1 MGRLRDMQAL
11 ARRYR
16 AAVKEKKPH
25 LFYDELQEGLEKKEI
40 RPQEFSLRGLF
51 ESFVDDG
58 REIVNS
64 WDPRYAGSGSIN
76 LLESGSVIDT
86 SAFSNIFGQI
96 SYTQVLEK
104 FNDPSFIG
112 DQLCTIVPTKY
123 NGEKIPGM
131 SRLGDMA
138 ESIAEGAS
146 YPTAG
151 NSEEWVDS
159 PITTKRGFIVPVT
172 KEAVFFDNVGLVLER
187 AGEVAYW
194 LGLNREK
201 RILDA
206 ALGVTTLYRR
216 NGAAAIATYQ
226 ASTPYIN
233 SHSNALVDWTDFEN
247 AELLFDA
254 MTDPNTGELISVIPN
269 TVVVPT
275 ALKHT
280 ARRILNATETRT
292 AVGGYAT
299 SGNLGSF
306 SSPNTLDSY
315 NVITSPLVKART
327 SSASTWFMGDFKRAF
342 RYMENW
348 PITVVQAPANSE
360 AEFTNDIVA
369 RFKVSER
376 GAAAVYEP
384 RYVCKNT

>member
-16 AAVKEKKPH
+16 AAVKDREPAR
-25 LFYDELQEGLEKKEI
+25 FFRELQEGLESKEI
-40 RPQEFSLRGLF
+40 KPEEFSIRSLF
-51 ESFVDDG
+51 ENFVADG
-58 REIVNS
+58 REMVDS
-64 WDPRYAGSGSIN
+64 WNPQYNGSGSVN
-76 LLESGSVIDT
+76 LMESGTAIDT
-86 SAFSNIFGQI
+86 AAFSNIFGQI
-96 SYTQVLEK
+96 AYTEVLGK

-112 DQLCTIVPTKY
+112 EQLCTVVPTKF
-123 NGEKIPGM
+123 NGQKIPGM
-131 SRLGDMA
+131 TRMGDMN
-138 ESIAEGAS
+138 ETIAEGAA

-151 NSEEWVDS
+151 LSEEWVDT
-159 PITTKRGFIVPVT
+159 PATTKKGVIVPAT
-172 KEAVFFDNVGLVLER
+172 KEAIFFDNTGLILGQL
-187 AGEVAYW
+187 GETAYW

-206 ALGVTTLYRR
+206 VLGITTLYRR

-226 ASTPYIN
+226 TSTPYVN
-233 SHSNALVDWTDFEN
+233 SQSNTLVDWTDFEN

-254 MTDPNTGELISVIPN
+254 MTDPNTGELISVVPN

-306 SSPNTLDSY
+306 GAPNTLDNY

-348 PITVVQAPANSE
+348 PITAVQAPVNSE
-360 AEFTNDIVA
+360 AEFTNDIVT
-369 RFKVSER
+369 RIKVSER
-376 GAAAVYEP
+376 GAPAVVEP

>member
-1 MGRLRDMQAL
+1 MGRLRNMQAL

-16 AAVKEKKPH
+16 AAVKGNETQR
-25 LFYDELQEGLEKKEI
+25 FYDDLQEGLEKKEI
-40 RPQEFSLRGLF
+40 LPQEFSLRDLF

-58 REIVNS
+58 REIVKS
-64 WDPRYAGSGSIN
+64 WDPRYGGSGSIN
-76 LLESGSVIDT
+76 LLESGSVVDT

-112 DQLCTIVPTKY
+112 EQLCTIVPTKY
-123 NGEKIPGM
+123 NGEKIPGVT
-131 SRLGDMA
+131 RLGDMA

-159 PITTKRGFIVPVT
+159 PTTTKRGFIVPVT
-172 KEAVFFDNVGLVLER
+172 KEAVFFDNVGMVLER

-206 ALGVTTLYRR
+206 ALGITTLYRR

-233 SHSNALVDWTDFEN
+233 SQSNTLVDWTDIES

-254 MTDPNTGELISVIPN
+254 MTDPNTGELISVVPN
-269 TVVVPT
+269 TIVVPT

-306 SSPNTLDSY
+306 GTPNTLDNY

-327 SSASTWFMGDFKRAF
+327 TSASTWFMGDFKRAF

-348 PITVVQAPANSE
+348 PITVVQAPTNSE

>member
-1 MGRLRDMQAL
+1 MPKLRDMQRL
-11 ARRYR
+11 GREYR
-16 AAVKEKKPH
+16 AAKKSGELH
-25 LFYDELQEGLEKKEI
+25 RFYGELEDGLEKGEI
-40 RPQEFSLRGLF
+40 KPSEFSVRGLF
-51 ESFVDDG
+51 ESLVDDG
-58 REIVNS
+58 REIVDS
-64 WDPRYAGSGSIN
+64 WDPRYSGGSIN
-76 LLESGSVIDT
+76 LLESGSLVDT
-86 SAFSNIFGQI
+86 AAFSNIFGQI
-96 SYTQVLEK
+96 TYTQVKEK
-104 FNDPSFIG
+104 FNDPAFIG
-112 DQLCTIVPTKY
+112 EQLCTVISTKY

-131 SRLGDMA
+131 TRIGDMA
-138 ESIAEGAS
+138 ESISEGKT

-151 NSEEWVDS
+151 FGEEWIDT
-159 PITTKRGFIVPVT
+159 PQTTKRGFIVPLT
-172 KEAVFFDNVGLVLER
+172 KEAVFFDNIGTILER

-201 RILDA
+201 RILDTC
-206 ALGVTTLYRR
+206 LGITTSYKR
-216 NGAAAIATYQ
+216 NGGTAIATYQ
-226 ASTPYIN
+226 ASTPYVN
-233 SHSNALVDWTDFEN
+233 SQSNALVDWTDIEN

-254 MTDPNTGELISVIPN
+254 MTDPNTGELISVVPN

-306 SSPNTLDSY
+306 GAPNTLDNY
-315 NVITSPLVKART
+315 TVITSPFVKART

-348 PITVVQAPANSE
+348 PVTVTQAPNNSE
-360 AEFTNDIVA
+360 AEFTNDVVA

-376 GAAAVYEP
+376 GVPAVIEP

>member
-16 AAVKEKKPH
+16 AAAKENRSAEFH
-25 LFYDELQEGLEKKEI
+25 DELRESLEKKEVK
-40 RPQEFSLRGLF
+40 PNEFSLRPLF
-51 ESFVDDG
+51 EHLVDDG
-58 REIVNS
+58 REIVDS
-64 WDPRYAGSGSIN
+64 WNPAYGGHGSIN
-76 LLESGSVIDT
+76 LIESGSAIDT
-86 SAFSNIFGQI
+86 AAFSNIFGQV
-96 SYTQVLEK
+96 TNAEVLAK

-112 DQLCTIVPTKY
+112 DQLCTVVPTKF
-123 NGEKIPGM
+123 NGQKIPGM
-131 SRLGDMA
+131 SRIGDMN
-138 ESIAEGAS
+138 ESIAEGAP

-151 NSEEWVDS
+151 NSEEWIDT
-159 PITTKRGFIVPVT
+159 PTTTKKGVIVPVT
-172 KEAVFFDNVGLVLER
+172 KEAVFFDNTGLVLDR

-206 ALGVTTLYRR
+206 VLGITTLYRR

-226 ASTPYIN
+226 TSTPYVN
-233 SHSNALVDWTDFEN
+233 SQSNAMVDWTDFEA

-254 MTDPNTGELISVIPN
+254 MVDPNTGELISVIPN
-269 TVVVPT
+269 TVIVPT

-280 ARRILNATETRT
+280 AKRIVNATETRT

-299 SGNLGSF
+299 SGNLGSYGT
-306 SSPNTLDSY
+306 PNTLDSY

-348 PITVVQAPANSE
+348 PITVAQAAVNSE

-376 GAAAVYEP
+376 GTPAVIEP

>member
-1 MGRLRDMQAL
+1 MGRLRNMQAL

-16 AAVKEKKPH
+16 AAVKGNETQR
-25 LFYDELQEGLEKKEI
+25 FYDDLQEGLEKKEI
-40 RPQEFSLRGLF
+40 LPQEFSLRDLF

-58 REIVNS
+58 REIVQS
-64 WDPRYAGSGSIN
+64 WNPRYAGSGSIN
-76 LLESGSVIDT
+76 LLESGSVVDT

-112 DQLCTIVPTKY
+112 EQLCTIVPTKY
-123 NGEKIPGM
+123 NGEKIPGVT
-131 SRLGDMA
+131 RLGDMA

-159 PITTKRGFIVPVT
+159 PTTTKRGFIVPVT
-172 KEAVFFDNVGLVLER
+172 KEAVFFDNVGMVLER

-226 ASTPYIN
+226 GSAPYIN
-233 SHSNALVDWTDFEN
+233 SHSNTLVDWSDIEN

-254 MTDPNTGELISVIPN
+254 MTDPNTGELISVVPN
-269 TVVVPT
+269 TIVVPT

-306 SSPNTLDSY
+306 GTPNTLDNY

-327 SSASTWFMGDFKRAF
+327 TSASTWFMGDFKRAF

-348 PITVVQAPANSE
+348 PITVVQAPTNSE